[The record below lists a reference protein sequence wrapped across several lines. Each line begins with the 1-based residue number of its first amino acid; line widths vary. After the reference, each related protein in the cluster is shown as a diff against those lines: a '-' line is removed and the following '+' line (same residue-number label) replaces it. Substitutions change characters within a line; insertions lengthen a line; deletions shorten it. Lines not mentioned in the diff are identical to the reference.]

1 MRLIS
6 LRWMAILVILFPG
19 LAMAQYGYVPECA
32 ETVARQMNISTLD
45 VTAQLGP
52 FTPNRNRIVN
62 WRTQRGR
69 DRSGYCEFNTATGEL
84 VRAVSGEYNGPT
96 RNGRY
101 ARGAGQMG
109 QQAQNGQQQGQQ
121 QGQQG
126 QQGQMGQMGQAG
138 GMMSQPVVNAP
149 SVKVDTAG
157 RGDFNS
163 PGKSV
168 RITRGWVDTQGP
180 RTTIA
185 LSGED
190 HFKINFYG
198 QIVQQNGDREFT
210 MQINGSDRGNATGTA
225 TFQLNHDRN
234 EVAYISVTGRLN
246 GSSFN
251 GNFRR

>member
-101 ARGAGQMG
+101 ARGAGQRG
-109 QQAQNGQQQGQQ
+109 QM
-121 QGQQG
+121 
-126 QQGQMGQMGQAG
+126 GQMGQMGQAG

-168 RITRGWVDTQGP
+168 RIMRGWVDTQGP
-180 RTTIA
+180 RTTVA